1 MKIGIGRAHGKII
14 LIGEHAVVY
23 GTRAI
28 AIPFFETK
36 VETKVSE
43 N

>member
-1 MKIGIGRAHGKII
+1 MKIGIGKAHGKII

-28 AIPFFETK
+28 AIPF
-36 VETKVSE
+36 
-43 N
+43 